1 MPKTATLGRMRAR
14 RARSGERDM
23 FAGHIALGVA
33 ARPLGPRIPL
43 WALLVAPM
51 VMDFLFNI
59 FFLIGLEG
67 ESPSGTRSL
76 ANDQLHYHDY
86 SHSLLTAVVL
96 SLAALPVQRAA
107 WGVRVLGT
115 GVRKGW
121 TEGLVL
127 PGLVFS
133 HWPADLLTHLP
144 ELPVLPGNWGGLPTM
159 GLELGAK
166 PPFALLVEVAMAV
179 AAAAFYFGW
188 ARSRRPS
195 TRWYVGPA
203 VATGLLAVSVPFTA

>member
-1 MPKTATLGRMRAR
+1 
-14 RARSGERDM
+14 
-23 FAGHIALGVA
+23 
-33 ARPLGPRIPL
+33 
-43 WALLVAPM
+43 
-51 VMDFLFNI
+51 
-59 FFLIGLEG
+59 
-67 ESPSGTRSL
+67 
-76 ANDQLHYHDY
+76 
-86 SHSLLTAVVL
+86 LTAVVL
-96 SLAALPVQRAA
+96 GLAALPVQRAA

-115 GVRKGW
+115 GVRRGW

-166 PPFALLVEVAMAV
+166 PPFALLVEAAMAV